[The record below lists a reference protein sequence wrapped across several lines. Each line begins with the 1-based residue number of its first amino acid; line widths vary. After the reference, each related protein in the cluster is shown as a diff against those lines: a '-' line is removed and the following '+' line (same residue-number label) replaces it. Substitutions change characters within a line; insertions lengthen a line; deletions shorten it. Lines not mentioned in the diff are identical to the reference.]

1 MPDVVSAPIGIINLP
16 DNLCVSSLKD
26 FLVQLPQWIV
36 ALIPT
41 SITNVVVGNVQPLD
55 SQRDSLWLRQNNS
68 GIFIGFYVFSGGTWV
83 QIFPM
88 PNQIFPRWRATTD
101 PTAPPTGYTRIDNVA
116 GVPAAVV
123 TQLQTQWVVDAGN
136 PGFYLRDDNLYTGA

>member
-1 MPDVVSAPIGIINLP
+1 MSNFVDAPIAIINLP
-16 DNLCVSSLKD
+16 DNLCVNSLRE
-26 FLVQLPQWIV
+26 FLQQLPQWIV
-36 ALIPT
+36 TQVPT
-41 SITNVVVGNVQPLD
+41 SVTNVVVGNVQPAD
-55 SQRDSLWLRQNNS
+55 SQRDVLWLRQDNS

-88 PNQIFPRWRATTD
+88 PNQIFPRWRKTTD
-101 PTAPPTGYTRIDNVA
+101 PTAPPTGYTRIDNVI

-123 TQLQTQWVVDAGN
+123 TQLQTQWVPDTGN